1 MQRTFFGLNLFLLA
15 QLVAGMATAG
25 ELKIAVAS
33 NFAVTARALVEEY
46 SLISDDSISLLI
58 GSTGKHASQ
67 IQYGLPVDVFL
78 AADKERPE
86 LLEKKGIAIQ
96 GSRFTYAVGRL
107 VLWSRDP
114 LLVDDMGAVLRSTNY
129 KYLAIANPKTAPY
142 GVAAKELLSGMDLT
156 PNLVFGESVGQAY
169 QFASSGSAQLA
180 LIAYSQIKTL
190 DSGSYWL
197 VPVDRYQA
205 IEQQA
210 VLLTNTRSAKN
221 FVRFL
226 QSESARSLITSHGY
240 LTSTNPILN

>member
-1 MQRTFFGLNLFLLA
+1 
-15 QLVAGMATAG
+15 
-25 ELKIAVAS
+25 
-33 NFAVTARALVEEY
+33 
-46 SLISDDSISLLI
+46 
-58 GSTGKHASQ
+58 
-67 IQYGLPVDVFL
+67 VFL

-86 LLEKKGIAIQ
+86 LLEKKGLAVQ
-96 GSRFTYAVGRL
+96 DSRFTYAVGRL
-107 VLWSRDP
+107 ALWSRDP
-114 LLVDDMGAVLRSTNY
+114 LMVDNKGAVLGSTNY
-129 KYLAIANPKTAPY
+129 RHLAIANPKTAPY
-142 GVAAKELLSGMDLT
+142 GAAAEELLSNMELT

-197 VPVDRYQA
+197 VPADLYQA

-226 QSESARSLITSHGY
+226 QSETARTLIASHGY
-240 LTSTNPILN
+240 LTPKNPGLNYHD